1 MRRHRIL
8 SAVAG
13 LLPAAVWCTGVL
25 TIGALGAGEVELVV
39 DKGDRVR
46 CEILSEDDSKI
57 MVRRPVIMRGK
68 RSVMEVTYLK
78 ERIISRSEVRPV
90 LEEYAERV
98 KESGD
103 QMEAQTMLAR
113 WCLERCLVDQA
124 LVHAKRA
131 IALDLSASW
140 PRKVMSDLGYLE
152 VKGTWVVEEDYLAK
166 NNLARWGEKIIPRAE
181 YDQRVGLRAAISE
194 RDEAEKVVTA
204 FTEALE
210 QSKPDKMAELG
221 RKVSD
226 LQREAATA
234 KKQQENLT
242 NQLKQVKERLDR
254 LKKGTPSGS
263 GNARD
268 NHQKQVEREQEQ
280 YNDIQKKLS
289 ETTAAAG
296 KSERAANEAKQRQD
310 TLKKLAAT
318 AKTDLPD
325 AQTRLTKAQAEV
337 DRLCTGLADLPPGA
351 RPTPPKVEPPPQVG
365 KDGKP
370 VKSGSA
376 GADPAGGSPR
386 L

>member
-1 MRRHRIL
+1 MRCLRL
-8 SAVAG
+8 LFLVLALLPTG
-13 LLPAAVWCTGVL
+13 LLS
-25 TIGALGAGEVELVV
+25 AGEVELVV

-46 CEILSEDDSKI
+46 CVIISEDDTKI

-68 RSVMEVTYLK
+68 RSLMEVTYLK

-98 KESGD
+98 KETGD
-103 QMEAQTMLAR
+103 EMEAQTMLAR
-113 WCLERCLVDQA
+113 WCVERCLVDQA

-152 VKGTWVVEEDYLAK
+152 VKGVWVVEEDYLAK

-181 YDQRVGLRAAISE
+181 YDQRVSLRAAISE
-194 RDEAEKVVTA
+194 RDEAEKVVNA

-210 QSKPDKMAELG
+210 LAKPDKMAEMS

-254 LKKGTPSGS
+254 LKKGAPSGS
-263 GNARD
+263 GNAKD
-268 NHQKQVEREQEQ
+268 NHQRQLDREQEQ
-280 YNDIQKKLS
+280 YTDIQKKLA
-289 ETTAAAG
+289 ELTATAA
-296 KSERAANEAKQRQD
+296 KSERDANNARQRLES
-310 TLKKLAAT
+310 LKKLAAT

-325 AQTRLTKAQAEV
+325 AQARLAKAQAEV
-337 DRLCTGLADLPPGA
+337 DRLCVGLSDLPPGA
-351 RPTPPKVEPPPQVG
+351 RPSPPKVDPPPASG

-370 VKSGSA
+370 AKSGSA